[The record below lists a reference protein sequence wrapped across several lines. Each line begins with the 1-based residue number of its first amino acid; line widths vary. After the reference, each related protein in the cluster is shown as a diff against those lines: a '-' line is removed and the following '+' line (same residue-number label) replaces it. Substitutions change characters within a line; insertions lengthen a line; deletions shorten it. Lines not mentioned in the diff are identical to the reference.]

1 MPKEKGYNLLLS
13 TYLKAN
19 GRLNIQDLLIYLW
32 PFRFVNCRGSSCR
45 GTFQGLSFF
54 VVVVGCF
61 KSLTNAFGS
70 SVARFLSVEEITF
83 LRGEKWQLQNRE
95 LAKNWYGIFC
105 WAHSSLGSGK
115 NKHQWHVFSFLLC
128 LVVGNGKTVQF
139 WAHYLWLL
147 GGKINISRKLTVF
160 CLTNIFCIFRLH
172 NKILCPSCD

>member
-1 MPKEKGYNLLLS
+1 MPKEKGYNLLLG

-54 VVVVGCF
+54 VVVDVVVVGCF

-83 LRGEKWQLQNRE
+83 LRGEK
-95 LAKNWYGIFC
+95 
-105 WAHSSLGSGK
+105 
-115 NKHQWHVFSFLLC
+115 
-128 LVVGNGKTVQF
+128 
-139 WAHYLWLL
+139 
-147 GGKINISRKLTVF
+147 
-160 CLTNIFCIFRLH
+160 
-172 NKILCPSCD
+172 